1 VVVICA
7 DARSN
12 IESDIL
18 KHVAAAR
25 KSYQLGALTYA
36 LLHGTAVMA
45 LFVHEAA
52 PEPGPDRDHGAV
64 GAPDSAAALEAKLQ
78 AHPGC
83 DKLRVLLSQ
92 PLSRE
97 DMEPTEEHSYPM
109 LRMHFR
115 WQDRPGATMNVLTA
129 IGTALRETVPA
140 IDGQDWSVS
149 YARLQVITGQV
160 AIARMTLR
168 LHVPWQAVDHWT
180 PAYMEETARKIEYLA
195 AGAAAKQAAQA
206 AGRAPEAAP
215 DVLRAPEEPV
225 VRIDRIRKI

>member
-1 VVVICA
+1 
-7 DARSN
+7 
-12 IESDIL
+12 
-18 KHVAAAR
+18 
-25 KSYQLGALTYA
+25 
-36 LLHGTAVMA
+36 M
-45 LFVHEAA
+45 
-52 PEPGPDRDHGAV
+52 
-64 GAPDSAAALEAKLQ
+64 
-78 AHPGC
+78 
-83 DKLRVLLSQ
+83 LLSQ

-129 IGTALRETVPA
+129 IGTALRETQPA
-140 IDGQDWSVS
+140 IDGKDWSVS

-180 PAYMEETARKIEYLA
+180 PDYMEETARKIEYLA

-206 AGRAPEAAP
+206 AGLAPEAGP